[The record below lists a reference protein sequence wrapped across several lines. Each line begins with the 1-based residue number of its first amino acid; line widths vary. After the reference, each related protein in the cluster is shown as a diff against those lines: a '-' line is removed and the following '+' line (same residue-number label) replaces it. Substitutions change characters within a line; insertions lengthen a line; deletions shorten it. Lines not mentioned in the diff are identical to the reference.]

1 MTTPAH
7 SQCLQTPEQTRVL
20 LAGATGYL
28 GGFLL
33 HELTRRNYLTRVVVR
48 NPTRLSGVSNVDIRT
63 AEVTQADTLQGICED
78 IDVVISTVG
87 ITRQK
92 DGVTYMDVDYQANV
106 NLINEALHSGVKRF
120 IYISVF
126 NGEWMR
132 QLKICEAKER
142 LGDYLKSSGLDYCI
156 IRPTGFFSDMR
167 DFLQMA
173 RHGSVW
179 LFGSGALHMN
189 PIHGLDLA
197 CAIVDVIPTNQRE
210 VNIGGPDVLTQN
222 QIAELALRA
231 CGKATKIYH
240 LPDFLRRSALT
251 LLRLFTSVRTYGPL
265 EFFLTAMAM
274 DMQAPVYGSERLED
288 FFRCEVENR

>member
-1 MTTPAH
+1 
-7 SQCLQTPEQTRVL
+7 
-20 LAGATGYL
+20 
-28 GGFLL
+28 
-33 HELTRRNYLTRVVVR
+33 
-48 NPTRLSGVSNVDIRT
+48 
-63 AEVTQADTLQGICED
+63 
-78 IDVVISTVG
+78 
-87 ITRQK
+87 
-92 DGVTYMDVDYQANV
+92 
-106 NLINEALHSGVKRF
+106 
-120 IYISVF
+120 
-126 NGEWMR
+126 MR

-173 RHGSVW
+173 RRGSVW
-179 LFGSGALHMN
+179 LFGSGALHIN

-222 QIAELALRA
+222 QIAELALQA